1 MVDFVFGWDA
11 TADSVE
17 DWMYE
22 KITENFLF
30 NDERREW
37 IKSVNPWA
45 IQNMTERLLEAAQRG
60 MWEAKEESLEKLRAI
75 YMDIEG
81 EMENF
86 SE

>member
-11 TADSVE
+11 TAEVVE

-22 KITENFLF
+22 KITEKFLF

-37 IKSVNPWA
+37 IKDVNPWA

-60 MWEAKEESLEKLRAI
+60 MWAAKAESLEKLRAI
-75 YMDIEG
+75 YMEIEG
-81 EMENF
+81 EMEKF

>member
-11 TADSVE
+11 TSDIVE

-22 KITENFLF
+22 KISENFLF
-30 NDERREW
+30 NYERREW
-37 IKSVNPWA
+37 IKDVNPWA

-60 MWEAKEESLEKLRAI
+60 MWKAKEESLEKLRGM
-75 YMDIEG
+75 YMNIEGDIEG
-81 EMENF
+81 F